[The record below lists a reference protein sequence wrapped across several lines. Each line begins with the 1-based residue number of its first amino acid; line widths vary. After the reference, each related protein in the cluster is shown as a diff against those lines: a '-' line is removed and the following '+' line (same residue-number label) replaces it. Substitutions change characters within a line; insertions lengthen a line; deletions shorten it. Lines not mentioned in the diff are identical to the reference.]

1 MKKFFE
7 VAMNL
12 KERVGLIYTGAMCFY
27 MFFLWVFKQDSAPL
41 PILFSLLVVSVA
53 ASAMQVLAF
62 SDLVIK
68 KLSYGWRML
77 VFIIPFGAILTAAAV
92 ACGWF
97 PTDQI
102 GAWVLFG
109 VFFVLIT
116 AAITAGIEIYY
127 RASGRRW
134 DDRLDWYRKNRE
146 KK

>member
-7 VAMNL
+7 AAMNL
-12 KERVGLIYTGAMCFY
+12 KERVGLIYTGTMCFY

>member
-134 DDRLDWYRKNRE
+134 DDRLDWYKKNRKE
-146 KK
+146 K